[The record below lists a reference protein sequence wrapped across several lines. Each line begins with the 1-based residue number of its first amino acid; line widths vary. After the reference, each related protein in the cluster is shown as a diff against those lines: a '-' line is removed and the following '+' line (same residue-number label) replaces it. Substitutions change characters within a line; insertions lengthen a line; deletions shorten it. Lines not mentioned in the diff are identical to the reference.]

1 MVTTV
6 EVQVVRVV
14 GTTLM
19 RRRTPVETASPLAVK
34 RRTITPT
41 GSRKEDAVAV
51 LLAGYLVAFYTVL
64 YCPGP
69 GAVVEQFVKLGFG
82 RQAPGAAPLF
92 AGDVVGGVAA
102 YVAEVLAVG
111 YAVIFRVAAL
121 GRGFA
126 PGVVVAILFGL
137 TCAYVAGG
145 PFYTQAKVYVF
156 VAVDYR
162 FITGTDSAVCMLAA
176 GTCAKSCNNQ

>member
-1 MVTTV
+1 MVTTE
-6 EVQVVRVV
+6 EVQAVRAV
-14 GTTLM
+14 GITLM
-19 RRRTPVETASPLAVK
+19 RRRTPVETERPLAVK

-51 LLAGYLVAFYTVL
+51 LLAGYLVAVYTVL
-64 YCPGP
+64 SCPGP
-69 GAVVEQFVKLGFG
+69 GAVLAQFLKFGLGG
-82 RQAPGAAPLF
+82 QAPGAAPLF

-111 YAVIFRVAAL
+111 YAIIFRVAAL

-126 PGVVVAILFGL
+126 PGVVIAILFGL
-137 TCAYVAGG
+137 ACAYVADG

-156 VAVDYR
+156 VTVDYR